1 MVISTIIQF
10 ICTKKEA
17 ILQVANSSKIFDTL
31 NGGCKTH
38 QLVKLYELD
47 KALWKKVFEKAK
59 L

>member
-1 MVISTIIQF
+1 
-10 ICTKKEA
+10 
-17 ILQVANSSKIFDTL
+17 VANSSKIFDTL